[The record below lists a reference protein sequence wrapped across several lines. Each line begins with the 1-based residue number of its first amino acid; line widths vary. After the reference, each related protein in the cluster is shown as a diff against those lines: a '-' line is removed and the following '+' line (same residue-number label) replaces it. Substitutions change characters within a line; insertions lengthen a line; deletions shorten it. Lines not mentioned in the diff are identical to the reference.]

1 MINFSHTDVHVII
14 VDDEQSEL
22 DAYSFLL
29 QSMGVKHIKTVKDS
43 RNLMGLLESISN
55 AIVFLDLNM
64 PHKSG
69 QEVLADMRELYPGIP
84 VIICTANSDI
94 TMAVK
99 CLKLGAH
106 DYLLKPINMNSFGS
120 ALRNALEIQ
129 SLRNEVMSLKGIPRG
144 DHLKFPD
151 FFSRIITC
159 DSVMQG
165 IFHYIESIAAS
176 GQPVLVMGET
186 GAGKEL
192 IARAVHDVSQVP
204 GPFVAVDVSGLDDTL
219 FADTLFGHEKG
230 AYTGAATHR
239 SGLLER
245 ADNGTIFL
253 DEIGDLSR
261 VSQIKLLRLL
271 QEGIYYPLGCDEP
284 RQCRARIITAANREL
299 NRSMGQDHGFRMD
312 LYYRLSTHLIRI
324 PPLRERREDISLL
337 VDHLIH
343 EAANSMGKEITAVDQ
358 ELLPLLKAHPFPG
371 NVRELKTYI
380 YDAVAQ
386 CNTSELT
393 AHAVKDRLSQSGAGS
408 LITMDQ
414 SASLASLFGHFPTLS
429 ELTEYAVDKAL
440 DLTEY
445 NQTQAA
451 TLLGIS
457 KQALSKRLQKRKKA
471 CRSTRGDNVNH
482 C

>member
-1 MINFSHTDVHVII
+1 MINFSHTDADIII

-29 QSMGVKHIKTVKDS
+29 QSMGVRHIKTVKDS
-43 RNLMGLLESISN
+43 RQLMDILVAPPD

-69 QEVLADMRELYPGIP
+69 EEVLAQMREQHPGIP

-106 DYLLKPINMNSFGS
+106 DYLVKPINMNSFGS
-120 ALRNALEIQ
+120 ALRNALEIL

-144 DHLKFPD
+144 DHLKFPR
-151 FFSRIITC
+151 FFSRIITS
-159 DSVMQG
+159 DPVMQG
-165 IFHYIESIAAS
+165 LFHYIESIAAS

-192 IARAVHDVSQVP
+192 IARAIHDVSQMP
-204 GPFVAVDVSGLDDTL
+204 GQFVAVDVSGLDDTL
-219 FADTLFGHEKG
+219 FADTLFGHERG

-239 SGLLER
+239 SGLIER
-245 ADNGTIFL
+245 ADHGTIFL

-299 NRSMGQDHGFRMD
+299 NRSAGKSDGFRMD

-324 PPLRERREDISLL
+324 PPLRERRGDIPLL
-337 VDHLIH
+337 VEHLTH
-343 EAANSMGKEITAVDQ
+343 QAADSMGKGITTVEK
-358 ELLPLLKAHPFPG
+358 ELLNLLETHPFPG

-386 CNTSELT
+386 CDTPELT
-393 AHAVKDRLSQSGAGS
+393 AHAVRERLSGSGAGE
-408 LITMDQ
+408 MDAA
-414 SASLASLFGHFPTLS
+414 SGTARVSLASLFGHFPTLS
-429 ELTEYAVDKAL
+429 EVTEYAVDRAL
-440 DLTEY
+440 ETTDF
-445 NQTQAA
+445 NQSQAA
-451 TLLGIS
+451 ALLGIS
-457 KQALSKRLQKRKKA
+457 KQALNKRLQKRKKNGHKRINTA
-471 CRSTRGDNVNH
+471 P
-482 C
+482 